1 MDMPRVGDLEI
12 QQDLEHERR
21 EWTVRKIGWSL
32 LSLLWLAGLAGLFG
46 SGPLSE
52 ATAAGPGLRLEYD
65 RFVRYT
71 APQGLRLH
79 LGPPATS
86 HPKIRLWVDRQYMQ
100 DMQVES
106 VLPEPESVETGPDR
120 IVFIIPLSEVGPP
133 TAVTLRLQTQRIG
146 SLDGQV
152 GVEEGGS
159 LRFHQLVYP

>member
-21 EWTVRKIGWSL
+21 EWMVQKIGWTI

-52 ATAAGPGLRLEYD
+52 ATASGPGLRLEYD
-65 RFVRYT
+65 RFARYT
-71 APQGLRLH
+71 APVDLRLH
-79 LGPPATS
+79 LGPPVTA

-100 DMQVES
+100 DMEVES

-120 IVFIIPLSEVGPP
+120 IVFIIPLAEVGPP

-146 SLDGQV
+146 LLEGQV

-159 LRFHQLVYP
+159 LHFQQIVYP